1 MSSGPNDDNKIDGV
15 TPFGHLSV
23 GVGKNV
29 GGSSVGLG
37 VAIGDSNKHVYIG
50 ATQDRGGKTPFSGK
64 PGTSI
69 GVGFRC
75 RL

>member
-1 MSSGPNDDNKIDGV
+1 MSSGPNDDNKINGV
-15 TPFGHLSV
+15 TPFGNLSV

-50 ATQDRGGKTPFSGK
+50 ATQVHQSE
-64 PGTSI
+64 
-69 GVGFRC
+69 
-75 RL
+75 